1 MTNYKAGCRCYVLLL
16 TGLLGLVLPSLA
28 GCGSGEEKL
37 DLVPASGVLTY
48 KGKPLSGYQVF
59 FKPEGDLRPA
69 NGTTDENGKFVLGTA
84 GDANGALVGKFN
96 VYIILP
102 PEDLEVESG
111 RETQAM
117 VQERKSALPRKF
129 ELPTTSG
136 IVIEVPAG
144 GSDTLNIEL

>member
-1 MTNYKAGCRCYVLLL
+1 MTNYKAGYRSYVLVFL
-16 TGLLGLVLPSLA
+16 GLLGLVLPSLV
-28 GCGSGEEKL
+28 GCGTGEEKL

-48 KGKPLSGYQVF
+48 KGKPLSGYNVF

-96 VYIILP
+96 VYIVLP

-111 RETQAM
+111 REEPSM
-117 VQERKSALPRKF
+117 VQQRKSALPRKY
-129 ELPTTSG
+129 ESPASSG
-136 IVIEVPAG
+136 IVIDIPAG
-144 GSDTLNIEL
+144 GSDTLDITL